1 MGSATTQAQNA
12 TNAELAG
19 AKGLDLAVASQLFHA
34 ARVVGSSS
42 HLSGALA
49 DPSASPQSRRKVV
62 EDVFGA
68 SFGPASVAL
77 LSFAVE
83 QRWSSAADLVAGIEE
98 LAIRV
103 VAISTKTGAEADSD
117 IEGELFSFSRM
128 VAQNPELELALG
140 SRLGDATSKGALVDT
155 LLASRVS
162 AGTALI
168 VSSIV
173 QQPGERRIRE
183 SLSRT
188 MRIVSDELNRTVATV
203 TTASPL
209 TDAQAT
215 HLVRLLSAKYGR
227 DVSLNTVVD
236 ASVVGGLRVQIAD
249 DVIDA
254 SIAARL
260 ADLRQR
266 LAG

>member
-1 MGSATTQAQNA
+1 MGSATTQAQRA
-12 TNAELAG
+12 TNAELSG

-34 ARVVGSSS
+34 ARVIGSSS

-68 SFGPASVAL
+68 SFGAAAVGL

-83 QRWSSAADLVAGIEE
+83 QRWSSANDLIAGIEE

-103 VAISTKTGAEADSD
+103 VAIAESGSD
-117 IEGELFSFSRM
+117 IEAELFSFSRT
-128 VAQNPELELALG
+128 VTQNPELELALG

-155 LLASRVS
+155 LLGGRVS

-168 VSSIV
+168 AASIV
-173 QQPGERRIRE
+173 QQPGERRVRE
-183 SLSRT
+183 ALSRT
-188 MRIVSDELNRTVATV
+188 MRIVSDERNRTVATV
-203 TTASPL
+203 TTATPL

-215 HLVRLLSAKYGR
+215 QLVRLLSAKYGR

-236 ASVVGGLRVQIAD
+236 SAVVGGLRVQIAD

-254 SIAARL
+254 SVSARL
-260 ADLRQR
+260 AELRQR

>member
-1 MGSATTQAQNA
+1 MGSATTQAQSA

-49 DPSASPQSRRKVV
+49 DPSASQQSRRKVV
-62 EDVFGA
+62 EDVFGPTFA
-68 SFGPASVAL
+68 PVSVSL

-83 QRWSSAADLVAGIEE
+83 QRWSSAVDLVAGIEE

-103 VAISTKTGAEADSD
+103 VAISEGSSD
-117 IEGELFSFSRM
+117 IEGELFSFSRT
-128 VAQNPELELALG
+128 VTANPELELALG

-155 LLASRVS
+155 LLAGRVS

-188 MRIVSDELNRTVATV
+188 MRIVSDERNRTVATV